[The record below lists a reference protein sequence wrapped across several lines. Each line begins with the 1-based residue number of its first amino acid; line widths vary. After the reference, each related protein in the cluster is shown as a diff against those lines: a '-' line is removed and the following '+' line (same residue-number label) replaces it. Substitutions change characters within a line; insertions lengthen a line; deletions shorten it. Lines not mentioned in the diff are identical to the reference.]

1 MVILNFRHFAL
12 LLFIFSSLFTLAQQP
27 ATNNVK
33 KNVQVY
39 VDQNTNI
46 SDYDKINYS
55 ELADKKYRL
64 RNSELKTE
72 PKRLDLEANKELP
85 ADVKAANI
93 KVDKNENSQVQVTSE
108 HSSSSELIKDN
119 SSQIDQIKTDA
130 FDKTSEKEVEVNNEI
145 KSDQDFK
152 ILSEE
157 KDTTSINNENIAASL
172 PKTDLVVDSIS
183 KPNALPSELT
193 STNKSISNTD
203 VKVVPEK
210 VIYKSPTA
218 VEKAVV
224 KEPRTYKQV
233 TKQPV
238 KPSADIKP
246 SIEPKE
252 IIEPNQHESIVKN
265 KSVFNEN
272 WMLEELIHSGKY
284 EVTDDGKYIRIGKKK
299 Q

>member
-1 MVILNFRHFAL
+1 M
-12 LLFIFSSLFTLAQQP
+12 
-27 ATNNVK
+27 
-33 KNVQVY
+33 Y

-64 RNSELKTE
+64 HNSELKTE

-93 KVDKNENSQVQVTSE
+93 KVDKNENSQVQLTSE
-108 HSSSSELIKDN
+108 HSSSSEIIKDN
-119 SSQIDQIKTDA
+119 TSQIDQIKTDA
-130 FDKTSEKEVEVNNEI
+130 IDKTSEKGVEVNKEI

-157 KDTTSINNENIAASL
+157 KDTTSVNNENIAATQ
-172 PKTDLVVDSIS
+172 PKTDLVVDSIFKS
-183 KPNALPSELT
+183 NALPSELT
-193 STNKSISNTD
+193 STNKSIPNTV

-210 VIYKSPTA
+210 VTYKSPTA
-218 VEKAVV
+218 VEKVVV
-224 KEPRTYKQV
+224 KETKTYKQV
-233 TKQPV
+233 AKQSV
-238 KPSADIKP
+238 KPAADIKP

-252 IIEPNQHESIVKN
+252 IIEPNQQESIVKN

-284 EVTDDGKYIRIGKKK
+284 EVTDDGKYIRIGKQK

>member
-1 MVILNFRHFAL
+1 MVIHNFRNFTL
-12 LLFIFSSLFTLAQQP
+12 LLFVFSSLFTLAQQP

-33 KNVQVY
+33 KNVQLY

-64 RNSELKTE
+64 RNSDSKDE
-72 PKRLDLEANKELP
+72 PKRSDLEANKELP
-85 ADVKAANI
+85 ADVKVANLKI
-93 KVDKNENSQVQVTSE
+93 DKNEKAQVHVTP
-108 HSSSSELIKDN
+108 DN
-119 SSQIDQIKTDA
+119 SNSIELKVDNFSQTEINKTNTFDA
-130 FDKTSEKEVEVNNEI
+130 VIEKGLEVKNEI

-157 KDTTSINNENIAASL
+157 KDTTTFNNENIAASQ
-172 PKTDLVVDSIS
+172 PKSDLVVDSTS
-183 KPNALPSELT
+183 KSSVLNT
-193 STNKSISNTD
+193 SLSNTNKSITNTED
-203 VKVVPEK
+203 KVVPVK
-210 VIYKSPTA
+210 VTYKSPTA
-218 VEKAVV
+218 VEKVFV
-224 KEPRTYKQV
+224 KETKTYKQV
-233 TKQPV
+233 AKQPV
-238 KPSADIKP
+238 KPAADIKP

-299 Q
+299 